1 MAGAAAYS
9 IEIPACGTGL
19 SVTVDLE
26 TLRRDLEANNGMPGL
41 EILLLSEH
49 GRRICDLVVTD
60 GPLETGCRND
70 SALKRKGS

>member
-9 IEIPACGTGL
+9 IGVSACLAGL
-19 SVTVDLE
+19 TLDIE
-26 TLRRDLEANNGMPGL
+26 TQRRDLKANNGMPGL

-60 GPLETGCRND
+60 GPLETGYRND
-70 SALKRKGS
+70 SALKRQGS

>member
-1 MAGAAAYS
+1 MAGAVSYS
-9 IEIPACGTGL
+9 IEVSACIAGL

-60 GPLETGCRND
+60 GPLETGYRND
-70 SALKRKGS
+70 PALKRKGS

>member
-1 MAGAAAYS
+1 M
-9 IEIPACGTGL
+9 
-19 SVTVDLE
+19 DLE

-60 GPLETGCRND
+60 GPLETGYRND
-70 SALKRKGS
+70 SALKREGS

>member
-1 MAGAAAYS
+1 MAGAASYS
-9 IEIPACGTGL
+9 IEVSAWLAGL
-19 SVTVDLE
+19 TLDIE
-26 TLRRDLEANNGMPGL
+26 TLRRDLEANNGMPGI

-60 GPLETGCRND
+60 GPLETGYRND